1 MNEVD
6 PLILYTDVS
15 TKAIGGG
22 GGGGGSC
29 KSKNGIEKPVIFIS
43 HALSDQATRWGIMEL
58 ELYAFVYCLK
68 NLTPYLLGKQFTVGT
83 DHRNLLYLSNS
94 SVPKFVRWRVL
105 LSEFQFLVEHI
116 SEDQNVVADGLTRVS
131 RTTLMEMPTHK
142 CHLFMDDSIQRIF
155 RLREEVLEETV
166 VPGEF

>member
-1 MNEVD
+1 MVIMNEVD

-83 DHRNLLYLSNS
+83 DHRNLLYIYLIRQCQSLCVGGS
-94 SVPKFVRWRVL
+94 SYRSSSFWCTCLEVRMSL
-105 LSEFQFLVEHI
+105 LMALQECQEQF
-116 SEDQNVVADGLTRVS
+116 
-131 RTTLMEMPTHK
+131 
-142 CHLFMDDSIQRIF
+142 
-155 RLREEVLEETV
+155 
-166 VPGEF
+166 